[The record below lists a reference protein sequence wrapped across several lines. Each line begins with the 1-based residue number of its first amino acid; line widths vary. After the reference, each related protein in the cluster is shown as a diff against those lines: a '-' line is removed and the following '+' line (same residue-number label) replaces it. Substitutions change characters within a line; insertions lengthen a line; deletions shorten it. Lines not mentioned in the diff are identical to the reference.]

1 MQTAGVKRLPLLE
14 SAVEYVRGSL
24 WVLPSVTVVLSAVA
38 GGMLTRVEVGDDWFF
53 SEILFPG
60 GAEGARGML
69 QAVAGSVITVT
80 SLVFSLTV
88 VTLQLASTQF
98 SPRLLRTFLRR
109 PSNQVVL
116 SIFLSTFVYSL
127 VVLRS
132 VRSGDNGGEEFVPA
146 LAITVA
152 FLLVLGSVGALVFFI
167 HHITSEIRADTLMQR
182 VETDTVATIDHVH
195 PDPVDRDRPPP
206 GMPDPPPTAMV
217 LPASRAGIVQAVA
230 PAALLDA
237 ATKHDVIMRMATRVG
252 DRVVKDGALAWIWSS
267 DSRDAPDMTALTHDV
282 NEALTIGHER
292 TMQQDVS
299 YGLRQLVDIG
309 AKALSTGVND
319 PTTAADAVGHLTS
332 IMTTIARRRT
342 SDLVL
347 DDDDGT
353 PRVFMPQ
360 RSFADYLAIAVS
372 QIRRYGSSEPDVVV
386 ALLDLLREVAE
397 AVVEQESTGAV
408 SHELDLMVD
417 AAHANVEQAS
427 DLEAVDAAAERVR
440 TALLGSPFARLA
452 ASSDES

>member
-1 MQTAGVKRLPLLE
+1 VKRLALLQ

-38 GGMLTRVEVGDDWFF
+38 GGVLTRVEVGDHWFF
-53 SEILFPG
+53 SEVLFPG

-98 SPRLLRTFLRR
+98 SPRLLRTFLRH

-116 SIFLSTFVYSL
+116 SIFLSTFVYAL

-132 VRSGDNGGEEFVPA
+132 VRSGEDGGEDFVPA

-152 FLLVLGSVGALVFFI
+152 FVLVLASVGALVFFI

-182 VETDTVATIDHVH
+182 VETDALSTLERVH
-195 PDPVDRDRPPP
+195 PEPIDRDRPLP
-206 GMPDPPPTAMV
+206 GLADPPPSAVV
-217 LPASRAGIVQAVA
+217 LPALRAGIVQALA
-230 PAALLDA
+230 STLLLDA
-237 ATKHDVIMRMATRVG
+237 ATQHGVVLRLAVRVG
-252 DRVVKDGALAWIWSS
+252 DRVVRHGVLGWIWSS
-267 DSRDAPDMTALTHDV
+267 GTRDAPDMTTLTHDV
-282 NEALTIGHER
+282 NGALTIGHER

-299 YGLRQLVDIG
+299 FGLRQLVDIA
-309 AKALSTGVND
+309 AKALSPGVND

-332 IMTTIARRRT
+332 ILTTIASRQT
-342 SDLVL
+342 ADLVL
-347 DDDDGT
+347 EDEDGT
-353 PRVFMPQ
+353 PRVFVPQ
-360 RSFADYLAIAVS
+360 HSFADYLAIAVS
-372 QIRRYGSSEPDVVV
+372 QIRRYGSSEPDIVA

-397 AVVEQESTGAV
+397 AVVDPRSAEAV
-408 SHELDLMVD
+408 EHELALIVA
-417 AAHANVEQAS
+417 AAHANIAQGA
-427 DLEAVDAAAERVR
+427 DLQAVDAAAKRVR
-440 TALLGSPFARLA
+440 MALSGSPFARLTQT
-452 ASSDES
+452 SERP